1 MNRKR
6 EVVRLTR
13 LGQEIQV
20 NFDQNENIY
29 IFIFFFEKYFEI
41 IE

>member
-6 EVVRLTR
+6 EGVRLTR

-29 IFIFFFEKYFEI
+29 IFIYFFKYFEI
-41 IE
+41 MD